1 METLSKGGNTVS
13 KSWYCQKY
21 FVVNIIQIVFLT
33 STKII

>member
-21 FVVNIIQIVFLT
+21 FVVKNYPNCVTNIY
-33 STKII
+33 